1 MARPAEPN
9 PIRDI
14 SFKKVKCPVCNCNF
28 DSWFCPTCGLPKFNS
43 KYLYETSRKMIY
55 GGQYHFRPESRYF
68 ENFQL
73 CSKCYTTNPYGAKY
87 CRNCGENMQ
96 QHAADKNGH
105 GWIDLGL
112 SVLWSTENMVDFYR
126 WMDTEN
132 HLHWDPRESYSNY
145 KGNGKDTATYIWGME
160 WRLPTKEEFE
170 ELINKCKWEKVLVE
184 ETSKPALKITGPNG
198 NHILFPM
205 TGRVDLDVPGKINN
219 EDEYC
224 CLWTSTK
231 DLEKEAKAYAFWFR
245 RQGELKLKEFLSL
258 QEIPIHKRHLQV
270 KKSSYLST
278 EEWIKTSFKK
288 AEDRIELLSLKIG
301 NLHSIRPVADKKWQ
315 GHI

>member
-1 MARPAEPN
+1 M
-9 PIRDI
+9 
-14 SFKKVKCPVCNCNF
+14 
-28 DSWFCPTCGLPKFNS
+28 
-43 KYLYETSRKMIY
+43 
-55 GGQYHFRPESRYF
+55 
-68 ENFQL
+68 QL
-73 CSKCYTTNPYGAKY
+73 
-87 CRNCGENMQ
+87 
-96 QHAADKNGH
+96 HAVDKNGH

-112 SVLWSTENMVDFYR
+112 SVLWSTENMADFYR

-132 HLHWDPRESYSNY
+132 HLRCEENYKY
-145 KGNGKDTATYIWGME
+145 KGNGKDTATYIWGMK

-198 NHILFPM
+198 NHILFLM
-205 TGRVDLDVPGKINN
+205 TGRADLHVPGKINN

-224 CLWTSTK
+224 HLWTSTK
-231 DLEKEAKAYAFWFR
+231 DLQKEAKAYAFLFH
-245 RQGELKLKEFLSL
+245 RQGELKRREVLAEA
-258 QEIPIHKRHLQV
+258 EIPIHKRCLPV

-288 AEDRIELLSLKIG
+288 AEDRLEVFSLRIG
-301 NLHSIRPVADKKWQ
+301 SLYSIRPVADKKWQ

>member
-1 MARPAEPN
+1 MARVAEPN

-43 KYLYETSRKMIY
+43 KYLYEQSRKMIY
-55 GGQYHFRPESRYF
+55 GGQYHFRPESIYF

-87 CRNCGENMQ
+87 CRHCGEDMQ
-96 QHAADKNGH
+96 LHAVDKNGH

-132 HLHWDPRESYSNY
+132 HLHCEENYKY
-145 KGNGKDTATYIWGME
+145 KGNGKDTATYIWGKK

-170 ELINKCKWEKVLVE
+170 ELINRCKWEKVLVE

-198 NHILFPM
+198 NHILFLM
-205 TGRVDLDVPGKINN
+205 TGMVDLHVPGKINN
-219 EDEYC
+219 EDQSC
-224 CLWTSTK
+224 RLWTSTK
-231 DLEKEAKAYAFWFR
+231 DLQKEANAYAFLFL
-245 RQGELKLKEFLSL
+245 RQGELKRREALTLE
-258 QEIPIHKRHLQV
+258 EILIHKRSLQAN
-270 KKSSYLST
+270 KPSYLTT

-288 AEDRIELLSLKIG
+288 AEDCIEVCSSRIGSLRA
-301 NLHSIRPVADKKWQ
+301 IRPVADKKWQ